1 MSEVEEIPMYVATQE
16 FWDELHE
23 LGYELSIE
31 LEDLLDLY
39 DDDDELGILEDIR
52 PTGCFV
58 SDLRY
63 AHPYYKDTINLLE
76 EV

>member
-39 DDDDELGILEDIR
+39 DDDELGILEDIR

-63 AHPYYKDTINLLE
+63 AHPYYKNTINLLE

>member
-1 MSEVEEIPMYVATQE
+1 MSTSEEIPMYVATQE

-31 LEDLLDLY
+31 LDDLLDLY
-39 DDDDELGILEDIR
+39 DDDELGILEDIR

-58 SDLRY
+58 NELRY

>member
-1 MSEVEEIPMYVATQE
+1 MSTSEEIPMYVATNE
-16 FWDELHE
+16 FWAELHE
-23 LGYELSIE
+23 LGYEISIE

-39 DDDDELGILEDIR
+39 DDDELGILEDIR

-58 SDLRY
+58 NELRY
-63 AHPYYKDTINLLE
+63 AHPYYKDIINLLE